1 MKKLTKTKLFL
12 DGGDP
17 AETAEATRLL
27 NGAGYEGLNG
37 QTTNPSLVA
46 KNPDIAARI
55 QQGSKLTSEELLR
68 KYKEIVQEI
77 EGNAPGAI
85 SIEVY
90 ADENTTVEEIVV
102 QAREM
107 TAWIDSAVIK
117 LPIIKAGLNAAEILK
132 DEMRLNMTLCFSQ
145 PQAAAVYA
153 ATAGSKHPVLL
164 SPFIGR
170 LDDKGVDGMQLVA
183 NILRMYKEG
192 DGHVEVLVASVRSI
206 DHVLGALALSAPAMT
221 MPFDK
226 AFQPWAEAGFP
237 LPDDNYE
244 YKFKGE
250 NVLYEKLDL
259 SGDWRDFDIQH
270 ELTDAGLR
278 KFVGD
283 WNALLV
289 D

>member
-17 AETAEATRLL
+17 VETAAATKLL
-27 NGAGYEGLNG
+27 NEAGYTGLDG

-55 QQGSKLTSEELLR
+55 KRGDKLTNDELLR

-77 EGNAPGAI
+77 EKNAPGAI
-85 SIEVY
+85 SVEVY
-90 ADENTTVEEIVV
+90 ADESTTVEEIVV

-107 TAWIDSAVIK
+107 AAWIDSAVIK
-117 LPIIKAGLNAAEILK
+117 LPIIKAGLMAAEILK
-132 DEMRLNMTLCFSQ
+132 EEMRLNMTLCFSQ

-153 ATAGSKHPVLL
+153 ATAASKYPVFL

-206 DHVLGALALSAPAMT
+206 DHVLGALNLSVPAMT

-226 AFQPWAEAGFP
+226 AFRPWAEAGFP
-237 LPDDNYE
+237 LPDGDYE
-244 YKFKGE
+244 YKFTGKDI
-250 NVLYEKLDL
+250 NYEKLDL
-259 SGDWRDFDIQH
+259 SGDWRGFDIQH

-278 KFVGD
+278 KFVDD

-289 D
+289 S